1 MLVSLKRSIY
11 TLSNKIR
18 HRKFRNKQGLD
29 APEKKLTIVFSE
41 KKKSPF
47 DIKSESSYNA
57 NLSNG
62 HLELGLKKANCIAWT
77 DIPKYKFQDHVIEA
91 KIRLDSKGG
100 YAAAGIIFRLNDDS
114 SYYLALVSSKGY
126 FRLDA
131 VKDGAPRP
139 LIAWTEVSDFNG
151 TNIDMKIIAY
161 GDCFIF
167 IVNGK
172 WLGEAADTS
181 ALHGHLGFALASY
194 SDNEDTAG
202 NEERYICAA
211 KLDSISIDTR
221 AKAIEACYKKWTDD
235 SNINAEERLKLTET
249 LAVMGESSKAL
260 DQLNKAWK
268 RRDDAISSVATSYT
282 EVRTRKELLLASRL
296 AYSLEQYSEAE
307 KYINSLLDQ
316 DAVSAG
322 CSDSAETK
330 LAYTEKLKI
339 LNELNKFAE
348 LKEFVLTHPGKIN
361 KDSDYYT
368 LTARSYWELGDY
380 NDSAEAW
387 DKAFEIG
394 GGASDKRDASEIC
407 GNAVYAVNAAGAHE
421 FAGNKVKALSR
432 YITAGKAF
440 LKQSNNAEFEVLM
453 PKLLDLGGKNWEA
466 RTLAGKWAFSV
477 EDYKKSEEE
486 FETANKLRSSCRPR
500 PKADPAANYLWAL
513 ILHLKGKNKEAIRLL
528 EAAVKLAPDYGLF
541 RFKLAEIKLKSG
553 KAGSKTAEE
562 FKLAIKNINDEQ
574 LDGKES
580 VENMTKHAGF
590 LLQSI
595 GDIKN
600 AKYFFDIINKEKN

>member
-1 MLVSLKRSIY
+1 MN
-11 TLSNKIR
+11 T
-18 HRKFRNKQGLD
+18 
-29 APEKKLTIVFSE
+29 PEKKFTITFSG

-57 NLSNG
+57 NLSSG
-62 HLELGLKKANCIAWT
+62 CLELGLKKSNCIAWT

-100 YAAAGIIFRLNDDS
+100 YAASGIIFRLADD

-126 FRLDA
+126 FRVDA
-131 VKDGAPRP
+131 VKNGAPRP
-139 LIAWTEVSDFNG
+139 LIAWTEVSDFNE
-151 TNIDMKIIAY
+151 TSIDLKIIAY
-161 GDCFIF
+161 GDSFIF

-172 WLGEAADTS
+172 WLGEAADSS
-181 ALHGHLGFALASY
+181 AVNGHLGFALASY
-194 SDNEDTAG
+194 SDNED
-202 NEERYICAA
+202 NEDTENKEEYICAA
-211 KLDSISIDTR
+211 QLDSITIDTR
-221 AKAIEACYKKWTDD
+221 AKAIETFYKKWTDD

-296 AYSLEQYSEAE
+296 AYSLGQYNEAE
-307 KYINSLLDQ
+307 NYINSLLDQ
-316 DAVSAG
+316 NSISAG
-322 CSDSAETK
+322 YSDSAETK
-330 LAYTEKLKI
+330 FAYTEKLKI

-387 DKAFEIG
+387 DKAFEMG
-394 GGASDKRDASEIC
+394 EAPEGGASGRRE
-407 GNAVYAVNAAGAHE
+407 NAVYAVNAAGAHE
-421 FAGNKVKALSR
+421 LAENKVKALSR
-432 YITAGKAF
+432 YITAGNIF
-440 LKQSNNAEFEVLM
+440 LKQSNNAELQVLI
-453 PKLLDLGGKNWEA
+453 PKLLNLGGKNWEA
-466 RTLAGKWAFSV
+466 RILAGKWAFSV

-486 FETANKLRSSCRPR
+486 FEIANKLRSSCRPR

-553 KAGSKTAEE
+553 KSGSKTAEE
-562 FKLAIKNINDEQ
+562 FKLALKNINDEQ

-580 VENMTKHAGF
+580 VENMAQHAGN

-595 GDIKN
+595 GDLKN
-600 AKYFFDIINKEKN
+600 AKYFFDIHR